1 MKSLTMRLTIA
12 AAALFAAGAVS
23 AQTMTADIPFAF
35 QAGGK
40 LMEAGA
46 YRVNLNGPASTV
58 LIREDKWKSTAVIA
72 RPVTRIEGEEN
83 AAKLVFVCGRGPC
96 ALVQAWPGAHGSG
109 LLFKTPKRDRNEEA
123 TLAVIHLRLDL
134 AD

>member
-1 MKSLTMRLTIA
+1 MKLTFA

-40 LMEAGA
+40 LMAAGA
-46 YRVNLNGPASTV
+46 YRVNLRGPASTV
-58 LIREDKWKSTAVIA
+58 VIREDRLKSTAVMA
-72 RPVTRIEGEEN
+72 RTVTLIEGGEN

-96 ALVQAWPGAHGSG
+96 SLVQAWPGAYGSG

-123 TLAVIHLRLDL
+123 SLTVIHLRLDM

>member
-1 MKSLTMRLTIA
+1 MKSLNMKLTIA

-40 LMEAGA
+40 LMAAGA

-72 RPVTRIEGEEN
+72 RTVTRIEGEEN